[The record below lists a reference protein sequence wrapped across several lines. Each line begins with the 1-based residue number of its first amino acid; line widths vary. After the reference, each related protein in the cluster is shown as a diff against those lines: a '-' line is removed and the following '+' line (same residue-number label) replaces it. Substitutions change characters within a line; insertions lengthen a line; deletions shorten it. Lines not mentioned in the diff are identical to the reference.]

1 MFEGITPE
9 RNEKTPGT
17 LEKPLVETGLEHLI
31 ESSYYIGQGKDAVVF
46 RLSTESVSADE
57 EGLLKSE
64 GILPEDDTGSLATKI
79 LKVYSPGTAREEMA
93 FQEKARMALETAR
106 DQEVSVCTVPKAFVA
121 TDQHINEETEGFLNR
136 HGANLKER
144 VEFVVMDYVDGKDFG
159 TVMYDFVLAE
169 TGIDEETLA
178 AMSYEEKE
186 QQVGVQIGF
195 EIPSGHG
202 ATPEEIESER
212 SIVFARNEQKLIT
225 YLRRH
230 NFRMDPKII
239 DTIERSLHILHK
251 SGIYHNDI
259 HKRNVMIGYDGTPYI
274 IDFGRSG
281 KTSEEGGLDDLA
293 ALRMWRPLTKTF
305 DEDMQEKKQQAFR
318 DISQIAGRMMQQP
331 KYTEKIEKLKEEVQ
345 NEGLTALTRELG
357 RARVSDTL
365 LERFFIQLK
374 SLGSDDE
381 TRDVLLQLLKEM
393 DTPRMQWRPAELNM
407 IKRFND
413 SGFWVS

>member
-1 MFEGITPE
+1 
-9 RNEKTPGT
+9 
-17 LEKPLVETGLEHLI
+17 
-31 ESSYYIGQGKDAVVF
+31 
-46 RLSTESVSADE
+46 
-57 EGLLKSE
+57 
-64 GILPEDDTGSLATKI
+64 
-79 LKVYSPGTAREEMA
+79 
-93 FQEKARMALETAR
+93 
-106 DQEVSVCTVPKAFVA
+106 
-121 TDQHINEETEGFLNR
+121 
-136 HGANLKER
+136 
-144 VEFVVMDYVDGKDFG
+144 
-159 TVMYDFVLAE
+159 
-169 TGIDEETLA
+169 
-178 AMSYEEKE
+178 
-186 QQVGVQIGF
+186 
-195 EIPSGHG
+195 
-202 ATPEEIESER
+202 
-212 SIVFARNEQKLIT
+212 
-225 YLRRH
+225 
-230 NFRMDPKII
+230 
-239 DTIERSLHILHK
+239 
-251 SGIYHNDI
+251 
-259 HKRNVMIGYDGTPYI
+259 MIGYDGTPYI